1 MIALGQKHPSYLP
14 SSVLSQK
21 IRDFNERNIELLPFL
36 REETHLRVVN
46 TEQSLASSFKEMCS
60 HVEPTIIT
68 VRSSGSDLA
77 NDEKSNIM
85 NILADKNQVHK
96 FIELNVGD
104 LIQSEV
110 SRKTE
115 FGVVIQQ
122 IIDSG
127 KNFWTENSLIVKL
140 LRRIIYSGV
149 EGRDKFLLN
158 GFPDQI
164 EQAVEFEA
172 NCAAI
177 KAIIFTTAN
186 YQSGSVEIKG
196 NDISLKNL
204 DTMFSKDFRLKVM
217 KNWDESSFNKLLGN
231 DVSYG
236 VVLGRPLAGKTVVS
250 NHISQLVGGKVI
262 SLTGIA
268 ETVKKTLGTE
278 EEPFEGEVPTLK
290 VYEAVLEQIS

>member
-36 REETHLRVVN
+36 REETHLRVIN

-127 KNFWTENSLIVKL
+127 KNFWTENALIVKL

-149 EGRDKFLLN
+149 EGRDNFLLN

-186 YQSGSVEIKG
+186 Y
-196 NDISLKNL
+196 
-204 DTMFSKDFRLKVM
+204 
-217 KNWDESSFNKLLGN
+217 
-231 DVSYG
+231 
-236 VVLGRPLAGKTVVS
+236 
-250 NHISQLVGGKVI
+250 
-262 SLTGIA
+262 
-268 ETVKKTLGTE
+268 
-278 EEPFEGEVPTLK
+278 
-290 VYEAVLEQIS
+290 